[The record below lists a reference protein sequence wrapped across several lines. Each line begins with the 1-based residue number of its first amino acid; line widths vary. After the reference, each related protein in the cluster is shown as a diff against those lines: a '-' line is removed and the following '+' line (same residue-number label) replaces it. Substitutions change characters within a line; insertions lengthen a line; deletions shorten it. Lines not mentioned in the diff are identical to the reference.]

1 MRSSLTRRDF
11 LKIGALGLASLAFRP
26 SYDFGELQ
34 DGENLGRVA
43 IDSVSVH
50 SKPDENSR
58 ILFQRY
64 RDEVINLYYEETST
78 GKPAYNPLWYRVW
91 GGYVHSAHI
100 QKVQVRLNPVQ
111 DRQLDQAHIAEITVP
126 YSQCYLHRNDQE
138 WQPIYRLYY
147 ESVHWVVGLVE
158 GPDGT
163 PWYRIKDEMLM
174 EDNLDYYVPAR
185 HVRFVGLDELTP
197 IHADVPAGQK
207 RVEVSIAKQELTAFE
222 GSTVVLK
229 TKISS
234 GLPYRPKDQ
243 VPWDTPIGR
252 FYVELKMPSKHM
264 GGGQLTDDLEAY
276 ILPGVP
282 WTSFFETTNGVAFHG
297 TYWHN
302 NFGVPMSHGC
312 VNMRMDEAKWMFR
325 WLTPSADLQKMN
337 TIGRGTQVDVFSD

>member
-1 MRSSLTRRDF
+1 MKSSLTRRDF
-11 LKIGALGLASLAFRP
+11 LKIGAIGLASLAFRP

-34 DGENLGRVA
+34 EGENLARVA

-50 SKPDENSR
+50 SQPDDNSR

-64 RDEVINLYYEETST
+64 RDDVVNIYYEEISQ
-78 GKPAYNPLWYRVW
+78 GEPKYNPLWYRVW
-91 GGYVHSAHI
+91 GGYIHSAHM

-111 DRQLDQAHIAEITVP
+111 TQLSEEPHIAEISVP
-126 YSQCYLHRNDQE
+126 FSQCYLHRTEAE

-147 ESVHWVVGLVE
+147 ESVHWVVGLVD

-174 EDNLDYYVPAR
+174 LDNLDYYVPAR

-197 IHADVPAGQK
+197 IHSDVAAGQK
-207 RVEVSIAKQELTAFE
+207 RVEVSIAKQELTAYE
-222 GSTVVLK
+222 AGQIVLK

-234 GLPYRPKDQ
+234 GLPYRPEGQ
-243 VPWDTPIGR
+243 VPWDTPTGT
-252 FYVELKMPSKHM
+252 FYIQSKMPSKHM
-264 GGGQLTDDLEAY
+264 GGGQLTDDLNAY

-325 WLTPSADLQKMN
+325 WLTPEADLAQMN
-337 TIGRGTQVDVFSD
+337 SIGRGTQVDVF